1 MTRMLITLLFVGHGL
16 VHGIMF
22 ALPYSAKAIED
33 MPFNPSRSWLFGETK
48 ALGFAFG
55 LVVTLA
61 FMVAGAGYLWR
72 AGWWPQLTIVA
83 AVLSLALLVTYFST
97 WWIAG
102 YAINI
107 ALAVFAWRA
116 W

>member
-1 MTRMLITLLFVGHGL
+1 MTRLLITLLFVGHGL

-33 MPFNPSRSWLFGETK
+33 LPFNPSRSWLFGETK
-48 ALGFAFG
+48 TLAFASA

-61 FMVAGAGYLWR
+61 FTVAGAGYLWR
-72 AGWWPQLTIVA
+72 AGWWPELTIVA
-83 AVLSLALLVTYFST
+83 VVLSLALLSTYFST

-102 YAINI
+102 FAINI
-107 ALAVFAWRA
+107 AFAIFAWQNL
-116 W
+116 